1 MTAAA
6 KTLGTQPAAAIFSGC
21 SALFSLPLNPPRLPA
36 NIMIFF
42 LLKGLA
48 RPFFLKK
55 IIRGNKLPLQFQ
67 L

>member
-36 NIMIFF
+36 NIMIFL

-48 RPFFLKK
+48 RPFF
-55 IIRGNKLPLQFQ
+55 
-67 L
+67 

>member
-48 RPFFLKK
+48 RPFFKKK